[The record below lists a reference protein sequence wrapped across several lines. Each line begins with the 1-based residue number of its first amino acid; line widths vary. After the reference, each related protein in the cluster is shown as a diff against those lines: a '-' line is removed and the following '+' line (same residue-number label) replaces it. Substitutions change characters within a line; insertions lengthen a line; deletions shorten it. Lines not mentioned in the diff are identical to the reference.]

1 MNYFDKASSLL
12 YKHLPWQ
19 EKMHL
24 QRDEIISTN
33 TLSLFDMSV
42 SLLH

>member
-1 MNYFDKASSLL
+1 MNHFDKASNLL

-19 EKMHL
+19 EKMYL

-33 TLSLFDMSV
+33 TMSLFDMSV